1 MDNSMKNFTL
11 SKNTFGQLC
20 FKSETGQ
27 LYEQVLPVKA
37 FPISLPE
44 QCIAIVDRDGH
55 ELVWLDDLN
64 QISADN
70 QRMIKEELANREFMP
85 VLTKITAVSSFATPS
100 TWDVE
105 TSRGTT
111 QFVLKGEEDI
121 RRISKDT
128 YLISDNRSVQYL
140 IENIQLLDK
149 HSRRLLDRFL

>member
-11 SKNTFGQLC
+11 SKNAFGQLC
-20 FKSETGQ
+20 FKGEAGQ
-27 LYEQVLPVKA
+27 FHEQVLPVKA

-64 QISADN
+64 QVSAEN

-85 VLTKITAVSSFATPS
+85 VLTKIMEVSSFATPS
-100 TWDVE
+100 TWTVE
-105 TSRGTT
+105 TSRGATH
-111 QFVLKGEEDI
+111 FVLKGEEDI

-128 YLISDNRSVQYL
+128 YLVSDNHGVQYL

>member
-20 FKSETGQ
+20 LRTEDGQ
-27 LYEQVLPVKA
+27 FFEQVLPVKA
-37 FPISLPE
+37 FPISLPGE
-44 QCIAIVDRDGH
+44 CIALVDRDGH
-55 ELVWLDDLN
+55 ELVWLENLN

-70 QRMIKEELANREFMP
+70 QVIIKEELANREFMP
-85 VLTKITAVSSFATPS
+85 VLTRISEVSSFATPS
-100 TWDVE
+100 TWTVG
-105 TSRGTT
+105 TSRGAT

-128 YLISDNRSVQYL
+128 YLISDNHGVQYL

>member
-1 MDNSMKNFTL
+1 MKNFTL

-20 FKSETGQ
+20 LRTEDGQ
-27 LYEQVLPVKA
+27 FFEQVLPVKA
-37 FPISLPE
+37 FPISLPGE
-44 QCIAIVDRDGH
+44 CIALVDRDGH
-55 ELVWLDDLN
+55 ELVWLENLN

-70 QRMIKEELANREFMP
+70 QVIIKEELANREFMP
-85 VLTKITAVSSFATPS
+85 VLTRISEVSSFATPS
-100 TWDVE
+100 TWTVE
-105 TSRGTT
+105 TSRGAT

-128 YLISDNRSVQYL
+128 YLISDNHGVQYL

>member
-11 SKNTFGQLC
+11 SKNAFGQLC
-20 FKSETGQ
+20 FKSEVGQ
-27 LYEQVLPVKA
+27 FHEQVLPVKA

-55 ELVWLDDLN
+55 ELVWLDNLN
-64 QISADN
+64 QVSAEN

-85 VLTKITAVSSFATPS
+85 VLTKIVEVSSFATPS
-100 TWDVE
+100 TWTVE
-105 TSRGTT
+105 TSRGATE
-111 QFVLKGEEDI
+111 FVLKGEEDI

-128 YLISDNRSVQYL
+128 YLVSDNHGVQYL
-140 IENIQLLDK
+140 IESIQLLDK

>member
-1 MDNSMKNFTL
+1 MKNFTL

-20 FKSETGQ
+20 LRTEDGQ
-27 LYEQVLPVKA
+27 FYEQVLPVKA
-37 FPISLPE
+37 FPISLPGE
-44 QCIAIVDRDGH
+44 CIALVDRDGH
-55 ELVWLDDLN
+55 ELVWLENLN

-70 QRMIKEELANREFMP
+70 QAIIKEELANREFMP
-85 VLTKITAVSSFATPS
+85 VLTRISEVSSFATPS
-100 TWDVE
+100 TWIVE
-105 TSRGTT
+105 TSRGAT

-128 YLISDNRSVQYL
+128 YLISDNHGVQYL

>member
-1 MDNSMKNFTL
+1 MKKFTL

-20 FKSETGQ
+20 LRTEDGQ
-27 LYEQVLPVKA
+27 FYEQVLPVKA
-37 FPISLPE
+37 FPISLPGE
-44 QCIAIVDRDGH
+44 CIAIVDRDGH

-64 QISADN
+64 QVSADN
-70 QRMIKEELANREFMP
+70 LIIIKEELANREFMP
-85 VLTKITAVSSFATPS
+85 VLMKISEVSSFATPS
-100 TWDVE
+100 TWTVE
-105 TSRGTT
+105 TSRGAT

-128 YLISDNRSVQYL
+128 YLISDNHGVQYL